1 MTHTSQNIDVPELT
15 PQISLKEYNSKVRE
29 SGIDAVE
36 GDNDYLWIKY
46 EGLSAIRFP
55 EFKTSKPT
63 KEEIRR
69 VFRELK
75 CLLINY
81 TLLPEDNYANSTLFN
96 CIDNEYDL
104 QHLSKN
110 ARRDIRISQRNL
122 QFGFAHWNEILDCG
136 LKAFADTRKRVGL
149 SDCSEKSFRSR
160 FTRFRKNP
168 AHRAVAAWLDK
179 EIIAFMSLIV
189 LEDFVVIQGSF
200 STDDQ
205 KKICPNNGL
214 VDFVNNY
221 FLKVNGFS
229 IVCYG
234 LSSVQENTGKEGLH
248 SYKVRVGFEAI
259 PVQRVF
265 VLHPLIVPF
274 KEIIRL
280 LLRLLKYLLPEN
292 RAIKKASGI
301 LESY

>member
-1 MTHTSQNIDVPELT
+1 MNHTSQNIDVPESTL
-15 PQISLKEYNSKVRE
+15 QISMKEYSSNVRE

-36 GDNDYLWIKY
+36 GDNDYLWIKF

-55 EFKTSKPT
+55 EFNTSKPT

-75 CLLINY
+75 CLLLNY
-81 TLLPEDNYANSTLFN
+81 TLLPENNYANSTLYN
-96 CIDNEYDL
+96 CIDNDYGL

-110 ARRDIRISQRNL
+110 ARRDIRIAQRNL

-274 KEIIRL
+274 KDIIRL

>member
-1 MTHTSQNIDVPELT
+1 MTHTSQNIDVPESTL
-15 PQISLKEYNSKVRE
+15 QISMKEYTSKVRE

-63 KEEIRR
+63 KEEIQR

-81 TLLPEDNYANSTLFN
+81 TLLPENNYANSTLFN
-96 CIDNEYDL
+96 CRKNDYYL

-110 ARRDIRISQRNL
+110 ARRDIRIAQRNL

-136 LKAFADTRKRVGL
+136 LKAFADTRKRVRL
-149 SDCSEKSFRSR
+149 SDYDEKSFKRR
-160 FTRFRKNP
+160 FTQCRKNS
-168 AHRAVAAWLDK
+168 AHRAVAAWFDK

-189 LEDFVVIQGSF
+189 IQDFVVIQGSF
-200 STDDQ
+200 STDDH
-205 KKICPNNGL
+205 KKFCPNNGL

-221 FLKVNGFS
+221 FLKVKGFS
-229 IVCYG
+229 TVCYG

-248 SYKVRVGFEAI
+248 LYKVRVGFEAI

-265 VLHPLIVPF
+265 ILHPLITPF
-274 KEIIRL
+274 KGIIRL

>member
-1 MTHTSQNIDVPELT
+1 MNHTSQNIDVPESTL
-15 PQISLKEYNSKVRE
+15 QISMKEYSSNVRE

-36 GDNDYLWIKY
+36 GDNDYLWIKF

-55 EFKTSKPT
+55 EFNTSKPT

-75 CLLINY
+75 CLLLNY
-81 TLLPEDNYANSTLFN
+81 TLLPENNYANSTLYN
-96 CIDNEYDL
+96 CIDNDYGL

-110 ARRDIRISQRNL
+110 ARRDIRIAQRNL

>member
-1 MTHTSQNIDVPELT
+1 MKHISKNINVPDSTL
-15 PQISLKEYNSKVRE
+15 QISMKKYFSEVRE

-36 GDNDYLWIKY
+36 GDKNYLWIKF

-55 EFKTSKPT
+55 EFNTSKPT

-69 VFRELK
+69 VFKELK
-75 CLLINY
+75 CLLLNY
-81 TLLPEDNYANSTLFN
+81 TLLPENNYTNSTLYN
-96 CIDNEYDL
+96 CTNNDYDL

-110 ARRDIRISQRNL
+110 ARRDIRIAQRNL
-122 QFGFAHWNEILDCG
+122 QFGFAHWNEIIDCG

-149 SDCSEKSFRSR
+149 SDGNEKSFRRR

-189 LEDFVVIQGSF
+189 MEDFVVIQGSF
-200 STDDQ
+200 STDDH
-205 KKICPNNGL
+205 KKFCPNNGL

-221 FLKVNGFS
+221 FLKVKGFS
-229 IVCYG
+229 TVCYG
-234 LSSVQENTGKEGLH
+234 LSSVQENTGKEGLR

-265 VLHPLIVPF
+265 ILHPLIAPF
-274 KEIIRL
+274 KGVIRL
-280 LLRLLKYLLPEN
+280 LLRLLKYLLSEN
-292 RAIKKASGI
+292 RAIRKASGI

>member
-1 MTHTSQNIDVPELT
+1 MNHTSQNIDVPESTL
-15 PQISLKEYNSKVRE
+15 QISMKEYSSNVRE

-36 GDNDYLWIKY
+36 GDNDYLWIKF

-55 EFKTSKPT
+55 EFNTSKPT

-75 CLLINY
+75 CLLLNY
-81 TLLPEDNYANSTLFN
+81 TLLPENNYANSTLYS
-96 CIDNEYDL
+96 CIDTDYGL
-104 QHLSKN
+104 PHLSTN
-110 ARRDIRISQRNL
+110 ARRDIRIAQRHL